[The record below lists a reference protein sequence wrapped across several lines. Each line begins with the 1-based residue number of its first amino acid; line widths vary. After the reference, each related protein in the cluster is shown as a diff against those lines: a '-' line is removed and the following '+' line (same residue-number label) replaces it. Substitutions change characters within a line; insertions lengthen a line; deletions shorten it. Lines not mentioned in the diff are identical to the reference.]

1 VDDGVQIVR
10 MALNQEGYKVRT
22 AGYKVRTACDELAA
36 IEAIEAGG
44 VDSVLLGVG
53 MSLLDG
59 LGRLLSHP

>member
-22 AGYKVRTACDELAA
+22 AGDELAA

-44 VDSVLLGVG
+44 
-53 MSLLDG
+53 
-59 LGRLLSHP
+59 R